1 VLLVVGNGTQEKALQ
16 QRAVA
21 LGIED
26 SVRFMGFRRDIA
38 DLLACL
44 DVFVLSSFSEGLSLT
59 LLEAAAM
66 GLPVVATRVGGN
78 PEVVQH
84 EQTGLLVPSDV
95 PEAMAS
101 ALARLLQDPSER
113 FRLGNQGRESYRE
126 HFTLSAMLRQYTT
139 LYRRLMGLSD
149 SSDSTRTQAE
159 VAVLAGGGDGS

>member
-1 VLLVVGNGTQEKALQ
+1 LQ
-16 QRAVA
+16 QRANG
-21 LGIED
+21 LGIGD

-113 FRLGNQGRESYRE
+113 LRLGNQGRESYRE

-139 LYRRLMGLSD
+139 LYRRLMGLPG
-149 SSDSTRTQAE
+149 SSDSTRTQTE